1 MPIKADRIVE
11 GNETVNLTLSGPVGV
26 ALTPSPS
33 AVLTILEDDLGGVI
47 QFGAAHYST
56 KEGMASLQILVKRS
70 GGSAGGVTVAYS
82 VTGGTATNGTDFT
95 LPPATLDFAAG
106 VMSRTLVVP
115 IANDT
120 DVEGPETFTV
130 TLTNPTGGA
139 SLGPVASTTVTL
151 LDNEPGVPTVQ
162 LGAAAYRALEPAG
175 STSSGFVTLTVRRA
189 GNLTGP
195 SSVTLS
201 TADGTAT
208 AGQDYTAQVAVP
220 VAFAAGQAAA
230 TVKIP
235 ILGDLVDE
243 PDEQFTVS
251 ISGTG
256 VIAPSSAIVTIA
268 DNDVAGTLQFQAAEW
283 SVSEWKGF
291 VEVTVTRTKGTA
303 AGASVHYATV
313 PGTATAIDYSP
324 TSGTLI
330 FAAGEMSKTILVSVT
345 GDGTSEGAESFGVVL
360 SSPSFGVVL
369 GAPSTTTVWIVDE
382 N

>member
-1 MPIKADRIVE
+1 
-11 GNETVNLTLSGPVGV
+11 
-26 ALTPSPS
+26 
-33 AVLTILEDDLGGVI
+33 
-47 QFGAAHYST
+47 
-56 KEGMASLQILVKRS
+56 
-70 GGSAGGVTVAYS
+70 
-82 VTGGTATNGTDFT
+82 
-95 LPPATLDFAAG
+95 
-106 VMSRTLVVP
+106 
-115 IANDT
+115 
-120 DVEGPETFTV
+120 
-130 TLTNPTGGA
+130 
-139 SLGPVASTTVTL
+139 
-151 LDNEPGVPTVQ
+151 
-162 LGAAAYRALEPAG
+162 
-175 STSSGFVTLTVRRA
+175 VTLTVRRA

-243 PDEQFTVS
+243 PDEQFTVT

-330 FAAGEMSKTILVSVT
+330 FAAGEMSKTIMVSVT